1 VRISSLKIKDLG
13 VIYTPREITFY
24 LCQNTIIPYILDR
37 VKDFHGSQVNFR
49 GNLGLLLEK
58 LDEHE
63 LETLVDTI
71 RNLKILD
78 PAVGTGEFLLDAV
91 ITLKAIYDYMS
102 IKGICDWNNFQILE
116 WIITQ
121 NLYGVDI
128 SQAAIDS
135 CRSRLTSLLYSERD
149 YGGAPPNLNANI
161 RCGNSLIGF
170 LPEQPYQSERKEYSN
185 LEAFHWN
192 REFPSIVN
200 KGFDICLGNP
210 PWNVYKPLSKEFFA
224 QYDPRLTKYGV
235 DKKEAKRII
244 AKLLEHDQIKKHWN
258 DYKRLIRQTGNY
270 FRGRDYC
277 YQSDQ
282 LLGVNGI
289 KTISGD
295 LNLYKLFLE
304 RIFRLMGPRGYCGI
318 VIPSG
323 FHTDAGTKG
332 LRRLLFEENTVME
345 LYCFENRKGIFP
357 SIHKSFKFDLLI
369 FKKSGRTKSFNA
381 AFMLHD
387 KHLSPSSWSILEFKT
402 TKDIDLAR
410 EIYQHPPLRVEVPGS
425 WKVRF
430 ARELDITLDSRLF
443 NTDQEGVAIFEGK
456 MIEQYMYQF
465 KKPRY
470 WIKKENIISKYGLQY
485 QDYNEYRL
493 GFRAVAAS
501 TNRRTMIA
509 TIIPKGVCC
518 GNSLIVTKIFETERK
533 QRLISSAD
541 LLYLCGIFNSFVF
554 DYLLR
559 LKVTTN
565 LNMFFIYDMP
575 VPRLSKHDKVYQEI
589 ISNVAALF
597 PDFTSLHKQFAKSRV
612 CKSSQDR
619 VQCQATI
626 DSLVAKIYE
635 LDKQSIE
642 YILDQFHQK
651 DPKKEELLNLQKNA
665 ILARFS

>member
-1 VRISSLKIKDLG
+1 G
-13 VIYTPREITFY
+13 QF
-24 LCQNTIIPYILDR
+24 
-37 VKDFHGSQVNFR
+37 
-49 GNLGLLLEK
+49 LLEA
-58 LDEHE
+58 
-63 LETLVDTI
+63 
-71 RNLKILD
+71 LKILK
-78 PAVGTGEFLLDAV
+78 P
-91 ITLKAIYDYMS
+91 IYNYMV
-102 IKGICDWNNFQILE
+102 IKGISNWSEYQVIE
-116 WIITQ
+116 WILTQ

-128 SQAAIDS
+128 SQAGVKE
-135 CRSRLTSLLYSERD
+135 CKSRLLSNLLSEDNYS
-149 YGGAPPNLNANI
+149 GSPPDLRRNI

-170 LPEQPYQSERKEYSN
+170 VQWKSHPYERMENTDLIPFNWSQ
-185 LEAFHWN
+185 
-192 REFPSIVN
+192 EFPEIVVN

-210 PWNVYKPLSKEFFA
+210 PWNIYKPSSKEFFA
-224 QYDPRLTKYGV
+224 QYDSRLTKYGV
-235 DKKEAKRII
+235 DKKEAKQII
-244 AKLLEHDQIKKHWN
+244 AGLIENDHIREHWN
-258 DYKRLIRQTGNY
+258 DYERIIRLTGNY
-270 FRGRDYC
+270 FRSEEYRF
-277 YQSDQ
+277 QSDKM
-282 LLGVNGI
+282 LGVNGI

-304 RIFRLMGPRGYCGI
+304 RIFRLIRPDGYCGI
-318 VIPSG
+318 IIPSG

-332 LRRLLFEENTVME
+332 LRRLLFEKNTVKE

-369 FKKSGRTKSFNA
+369 FKKSGTTKSFNA

-387 KHLSPSSWSILEFKT
+387 LDVLNSIANSAIPIEWQSIKHLSPSSWSILEFKT
-402 TKDIDLAR
+402 KKDIDLA
-410 EIYQHPPLRVEVPGS
+410 IKMYMHPPLRTTVPSS
-425 WKVRF
+425 WEVRF
-430 ARELDITLDSRLF
+430 SREFDVTLDNKLF
-443 NTDQEGVAIFEGK
+443 NTEQQGLIIFEGK
-456 MIEQYMYQF
+456 MIEQYTHQY

-470 WIKKENIISKYGLQY
+470 WIKEENIVSKYGSGY

-509 TIIPKGVCC
+509 TILPPGVCC
-518 GNSLIVTKIFETERK
+518 GNSLIVTKIFDPERK
-533 QRLISSAD
+533 KRLIEPSD

-554 DYLLR
+554 DFLLR

-589 ISNVAALF
+589 VSSCATLF
-597 PDFTSLHKQFAKSRV
+597 PDFAPLHRQFAKGRKY
-612 CKSSQDR
+612 KSFLDR
-619 VQCQATI
+619 IQCQAII

-651 DPKKEELLNLQKNA
+651 DPRKEEVLDIQKNA